1 MNSALQRARQGVGR
15 RVPARSQQ
23 AELTALGP
31 DGRREL
37 VDSLVTAWENADV
50 AALVSL
56 LADDARFTMPPLPAW
71 FDGKADVTRFFTE
84 RVFAARWRVVPLEVN
99 AQLGIACYTRE
110 PGADAFVLGAINVI
124 SLRAG
129 RISQLT
135 GFLDPE
141 THRRFGLPAEID
153 PENIRGNR

>member
-1 MNSALQRARQGVGR
+1 M
-15 RVPARSQQ
+15 PARSQQ
-23 AELTALGP
+23 AELADLGP
-31 DGRREL
+31 DGLRAL

-71 FDGKADVTRFFTE
+71 FDGKADVARFFTE
-84 RVFAARWRVVPLEVN
+84 RVFAAQWRLVPLEAN
-99 AQLGIACYTRE
+99 GQLGVACYTRE

-153 PENIRGNR
+153 PENLRGDR